1 MENGVKEKGS
11 VAVRERPRRLLA
23 WPEEFER
30 YFDRRM
36 RDWPF
41 RIWRRSAGWL
51 PDLDVFD
58 ADGKFV
64 VRADLPGLRSED
76 IDVTVEG
83 DLLTIKGHRE
93 EAREVKEED
102 YYCSERASGDF
113 VRTVRLPDGAAAD
126 GIEARYENGVLEL
139 TVPKPAVESKPVKVQ
154 VK

>member
-1 MENGVKEKGS
+1 MENGSKEKGS
-11 VAVRERPRRLLA
+11 VTVRERPRRLLA

-41 RIWRRSAGWL
+41 RFWRRPAAWL
-51 PDLDVFD
+51 PDLDAFE

-64 VRADLPGLRSED
+64 VRADLPGLRPED
-76 IDVTVEG
+76 IDVSVVG

-93 EAREVKEED
+93 EAKEVKEEN

-113 VRTVRLPDGAAAD
+113 VRAVRLPEGAAVD
-126 GIEARYENGVLEL
+126 SIEAKYENGVLEVA
-139 TVPKPAVESKPVKVQ
+139 VPKPAVESKPVKVQ